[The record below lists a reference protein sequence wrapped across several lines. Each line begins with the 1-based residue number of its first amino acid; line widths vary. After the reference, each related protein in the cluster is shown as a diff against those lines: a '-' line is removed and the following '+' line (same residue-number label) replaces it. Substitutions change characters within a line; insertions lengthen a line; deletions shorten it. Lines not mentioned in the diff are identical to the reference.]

1 MRIETKRFGSL
12 EIDEESIITM
22 PKGPLGFEDNTRF
35 ITIQHRPDTA
45 FRWLQCVDEP
55 SLAFVVVDPSVF
67 VENYDIEISDAEAEM
82 LQLTDE
88 GDAFVL
94 AIVTVGSGGRNITL
108 NLAAP
113 VVVNSKTM
121 AGMQVILQDNRYS
134 VRHQLTQVVPE
145 TRATVKAA
153 A

>member
-1 MRIETKRFGSL
+1 MKVDTTRFGIL
-12 EIDEESIITM
+12 EVDENSVISM
-22 PKGPLGFEDNTRF
+22 PRGPLGFEESTRF
-35 ITIQHRPDTA
+35 ITIQHRPDTE

-82 LQLTDE
+82 LHLTNE

-94 AIVTVGSGGRNITL
+94 AIATITNSGHTITL
-108 NLAAP
+108 NLVAP

-121 AGMQVILQDNRYS
+121 TGMQVILQDNRYS
-134 VRHQLTQVVPE
+134 VRHQLTEVMTE
-145 TRATVKAA
+145 TKATVKAA
-153 A
+153 